1 MLSAIELYNKPDFK
15 YREETFAILSINA
28 WELLLKAYILKTN
41 GYKCR
46 FIYEYEDKRKKS
58 GEKSQQRQIAK
69 NRMNNPK
76 TISIF
81 EAIKRLFDANILPE
95 TVKSNI
101 ELLIEFR
108 DNAIHF
114 VNLSPSME
122 KQIQELGF
130 ACIRNYIRIIKK
142 WEISKKLDK
151 YNFYLMPLAYID
163 ETTLVEAES
172 TKEEQNY
179 TDFFLSRLKEQDNVK
194 SSDFHITA
202 AIDITFKKGQTNSL
216 IGARFDPNGIP
227 LTLTEEDIKSRF
239 PWTHKEVME
248 KCKERYID
256 FKRDKDFNKHMKE
269 IKSDLQLCH
278 KRELYPGNPKT
289 SVTYFYSTNIWKILD
304 KYYTKEK

>member
-101 ELLIEFR
+101 EG
-108 DNAIHF
+108 F
-114 VNLSPSME
+114 V
-122 KQIQELGF
+122 F
-130 ACIRNYIRIIKK
+130 A
-142 WEISKKLDK
+142 S
-151 YNFYLMPLAYID
+151 
-163 ETTLVEAES
+163 
-172 TKEEQNY
+172 
-179 TDFFLSRLKEQDNVK
+179 
-194 SSDFHITA
+194 
-202 AIDITFKKGQTNSL
+202 
-216 IGARFDPNGIP
+216 
-227 LTLTEEDIKSRF
+227 
-239 PWTHKEVME
+239 
-248 KCKERYID
+248 KERCID
-256 FKRDKDFNKHMKE
+256 HNGRLLRVPLRRGCQPSAEEHEDGRD
-269 IKSDLQLCH
+269 
-278 KRELYPGNPKT
+278 R
-289 SVTYFYSTNIWKILD
+289 SVRYH
-304 KYYTKEK
+304 